1 MTPWGEDIPLRCL
14 LDLFQDSKRNGDSA
28 RLFLETRNGEV
39 FVNFSS
45 QLPRSFPSGAGYEEV
60 KKKKWKSP
68 SSRRRD
74 TARLE
79 AWKVRRN
86 ISETVENLSA
96 KMNNEKVSNNEAS
109 DIRILDDDQG
119 EVNIDRGVDKSSQS
133 ESDSEDEDEEYQ
145 LPKTVNML
153 KVFVDGLRDLEGAE
167 TEIKQVLSSKNVVI
181 KRMKVLNEFKISGT
195 FKKIFSIEIENL
207 KRPDL
212 LILQDEFRIKRNTG
226 RIFKMESSLI

>member
-1 MTPWGEDIPLRCL
+1 M
-14 LDLFQDSKRNGDSA
+14 
-28 RLFLETRNGEV
+28 
-39 FVNFSS
+39 
-45 QLPRSFPSGAGYEEV
+45 

-96 KMNNEKVSNNEAS
+96 KMNNEKVSNDEAS
-109 DIRILDDDQG
+109 DIPILDDDQG

-133 ESDSEDEDEEYQ
+133 ESNSEDEDEECQ
-145 LPKTVNML
+145 IPKTVNML

-207 KRPDL
+207 KRPHL

>member
-1 MTPWGEDIPLRCL
+1 M
-14 LDLFQDSKRNGDSA
+14 
-28 RLFLETRNGEV
+28 
-39 FVNFSS
+39 
-45 QLPRSFPSGAGYEEV
+45 
-60 KKKKWKSP
+60 
-68 SSRRRD
+68 
-74 TARLE
+74 ARLE

-86 ISETVENLSA
+86 ISETVEA
-96 KMNNEKVSNNEAS
+96 NNEKDGNDDETS
-109 DIRILDDDQG
+109 DIRILDENRVEL
-119 EVNIDRGVDKSSQS
+119 EVNNDRGVEKSSQS
-133 ESDSEDEDEEYQ
+133 ESNSEDGDEECQ

-195 FKKIFSIEIENL
+195 FKKIFSIETENL

>member
-1 MTPWGEDIPLRCL
+1 MRRL
-14 LDLFQDSKRNGDSA
+14 LDLFQDSKRKCESA

-45 QLPRSFPSGAGYEEV
+45 QLPRTFPSGAGYEEV

-96 KMNNEKVSNNEAS
+96 KMNNEKVSNDEAS
-109 DIRILDDDQG
+109 DIPILDDDQG
-119 EVNIDRGVDKSSQS
+119 EVNIDRGVDKSGQS
-133 ESDSEDEDEEYQ
+133 ESKSEDEDEEYH

>member
-1 MTPWGEDIPLRCL
+1 MAVEDSTLRCL
-14 LDLFQDSKRNGDSA
+14 LDLFQDSKRKGDSA

-60 KKKKWKSP
+60 KKKWKSP

-133 ESDSEDEDEEYQ
+133 ESDSEDEDEECQ

>member
-1 MTPWGEDIPLRCL
+1 MVEEESTMKRL
-14 LDLFQDSKRNGDSA
+14 LDLFQDSKRKGANA

-45 QLPRSFPSGAGYEEV
+45 QLPVGFPSGAGYEEV

-96 KMNNEKVSNNEAS
+96 KMNNEKVSNDEAS
-109 DIRILDDDQG
+109 DIPILDDDQG

-133 ESDSEDEDEEYQ
+133 ESNSEDEDEECQ

-153 KVFVDGLRDLEGAE
+153 KVFVDGLSDLEGVE
-167 TEIKQVLSSKNVVI
+167 TEIEQILSGKNVVI

>member
-1 MTPWGEDIPLRCL
+1 MAVEDSTLRCL
-14 LDLFQDSKRNGDSA
+14 LDLFQDSKRKGDSA

-68 SSRRRD
+68 SSSRRD

-79 AWKVRRN
+79 AWKGRRN

-96 KMNNEKVSNNEAS
+96 KMNNEKVSNDEAS
-109 DIRILDDDQG
+109 DIPILDDDQG
-119 EVNIDRGVDKSSQS
+119 EVNIERVVDKSGQS
-133 ESDSEDEDEEYQ
+133 ESKSEDEDEEYQ